1 MRNHHFVPAAQVPH
15 TVRAAH
21 WFIFRDTRL
30 LVLVGSG
37 SVTVPFILEP
47 VALGL
52 TTVRSQFVG
61 YLDGVP
67 CFSAEIAPDTP
78 PPPDMQFQGLRTLY
92 PLLDEAIFWVAARA
106 VQIVDWD
113 RTHQF
118 CGQCGTPTTT
128 KVDEHVKICPN
139 CALTNYPRLAPA
151 IIVAVERGD
160 RLLLASNARFPRGFY
175 SVLAGFVEAGES
187 LEQTVAREIMEEVG
201 ISVSDIRYFGSQ
213 PWPFPHS
220 LMIAFQAQYAGGD
233 LVLQKSEIRD
243 ADWFSADKLPQLPP
257 PLSIARQLIDD
268 FVRRHSG

>member
-1 MRNHHFVPAAQVPH
+1 M
-15 TVRAAH
+15 
-21 WFIFRDTRL
+21 FRDNQL
-30 LVLVGSG
+30 LVRVGSG
-37 SVTVPFILEP
+37 SASVPLIVEP
-47 VALGL
+47 VEVGL

-61 YLDGVP
+61 YLDDTP
-67 CFSAEIAPDTP
+67 CFSAEINPDTP
-78 PPPDMQFQGLRTLY
+78 TPPDMQFQGLRTLY

-118 CGQCGTPTTT
+118 CGQCGAPTET
-128 KVDEHVKICPN
+128 KADEHVKICPN

-160 RLLLASNARFPRGFY
+160 KLLLANNARFPRGFY

-187 LEQTVAREIMEEVG
+187 LEQTVAREIKEEVG
-201 ISVSDIRYFGSQ
+201 IAVDNIRYFGSQ

-220 LMIAFQAQYAGGD
+220 LMIAFQAQYAGGEF
-233 LVLQKSEIRD
+233 VLEASEIKA
-243 ADWFSADKLPQLPP
+243 ADWFSADNLPQLPP

-268 FVRRHSG
+268 FVRRHSA